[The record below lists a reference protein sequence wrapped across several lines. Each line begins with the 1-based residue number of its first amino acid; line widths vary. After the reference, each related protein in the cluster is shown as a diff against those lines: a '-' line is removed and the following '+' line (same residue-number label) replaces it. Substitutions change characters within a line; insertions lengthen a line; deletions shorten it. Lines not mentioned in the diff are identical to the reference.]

1 MLRGLARSERFV
13 EWDQSDA
20 TRPVPP
26 CKNIPVPFRPK
37 SPLHARRPIPPRGVS
52 RSSRTRG
59 GTRWTQAALLTRAW
73 FCGRRSRVVL
83 TPRRWR
89 QVGGRNFTGDGGKQ
103 ARSPRRARS
112 KPLTP
117 SRAGMPGDPGELVV
131 TNACAFYHCARG
143 CGCNGH
149 PAFPAPFFRVAPR
162 PPFRGGKYKHNSGAS
177 RCENTKMCLD
187 YSTSL
192 RARWRAMTVSTL

>member
-1 MLRGLARSERFV
+1 MRQRSFTVIAQCPRRSPLSWCRPTLFKGLRSASDLATFKASNRSTASRLHALTFLHAQRAPDLPDGIAVTMLRGLARSERFV

-112 KPLTP
+112 KPLNP
-117 SRAGMPGDPGELVV
+117 LRGECRVIRCDRGD
-131 TNACAFYHCARG
+131 
-143 CGCNGH
+143 
-149 PAFPAPFFRVAPR
+149 
-162 PPFRGGKYKHNSGAS
+162 
-177 RCENTKMCLD
+177 
-187 YSTSL
+187 
-192 RARWRAMTVSTL
+192 